1 MFSADGGFVFGSF
14 INVQLDISFLI
25 YVDEVRS
32 NADHPLH
39 NLTNLHSISS
49 RSGRRLSIKS
59 RTALQSKSLFYRFV

>member
-25 YVDEVRS
+25 YVDEMRS
-32 NADHPLH
+32 KADHPLH

-49 RSGRRLSIKS
+49 RGGRRLSLKS
-59 RTALQSKSLFYRFV
+59 RRALLTKIVFYRFL